1 MKTLLTWA
9 LTLSVLTSVSFVQ
22 AEQTTAPENSP
33 YEEMYKNIIMPEKI
47 YGDDVVEVT
56 EVFLY
61 TCPHCFRIH
70 PFAEKWKKTIEGQ
83 KDVVFN
89 PMPAVFSEKNIPL
102 AKAFY
107 VALDLGKEEL
117 HGILFEEI
125 HAKGRHIV
133 TKDQIKAFFLEH
145 GVESAAFDKSYK
157 SFAVDNSVR
166 SAGFLTSSYSISG
179 VPSLI
184 VNGKYLILSSK
195 TKGYAEM
202 FKVVDYL
209 IEKER
214 KLIAEKKAAATEVE
228 EETKEIAEPEV
239 KPAAE

>member
-1 MKTLLTWA
+1 MKTLFTWVIA
-9 LTLSVLTSVSFVQ
+9 LGMLISVSFVH
-22 AEQTTAPENSP
+22 AEQATTPEPSP
-33 YEEMYKNIIMPEKI
+33 YEEMYKDIIMPEKI
-47 YGDDVVEVT
+47 YGDDIVEVT
-56 EVFLY
+56 EIFLY

-89 PMPAVFSEKNIPL
+89 PMPAVFSEKNTPL

-107 VALDLGKEEL
+107 IAKDLGKEEL
-117 HGILFEEI
+117 HKALFEAI
-125 HAKGRHIV
+125 HSKGRRIT
-133 TKDQIKAFFLEH
+133 TKDQVKAFFVEQ
-145 GVESAAFDKSYK
+145 GVDDKAFDNSYK

-166 SAGFLTSSYSISG
+166 TANFVTASYGISG
-179 VPSLI
+179 VPSLV

-195 TKGYAEM
+195 TKGYNEM

-214 KLIAEKKAAATEVE
+214 KLIAKKKAATEE
-228 EETKEIAEPEV
+228 KV
-239 KPAAE
+239 KPAE

>member
-1 MKTLLTWA
+1 
-9 LTLSVLTSVSFVQ
+9 
-22 AEQTTAPENSP
+22 
-33 YEEMYKNIIMPEKI
+33 MYKNIIMPEKI

-56 EVFLY
+56 EIFLY

-70 PFAEKWKKTIEGQ
+70 PFAEKWKKTVEGQ

-107 VALDLGKEEL
+107 IARDLGREEL
-117 HGILFEEI
+117 HGVLFEMI
-125 HAKGRHIV
+125 HSKGRHIV
-133 TKDQIKAFFLEH
+133 TKHKVKAFFLEQ
-145 GVESAAFDKSYK
+145 GVKEEAFEKSYK

-166 SAGFLTSSYSISG
+166 SARFLTSSYGISG
-179 VPSLI
+179 VPALV

-195 TKGYAEM
+195 AKGYDKM

-214 KLIAEKKAAATEVE
+214 KAIAENKAAATEVE
-228 EETKEIAEPEV
+228 ETKEIAENKAAATEVEETKEIAEPEA
-239 KPAAE
+239 KPAE